1 MPFHDQLLLNSDRVT
16 EASRVNVNFVSRS
29 CDLAGSERVKKTKA
43 EGERL
48 QEAQSINSSLLEL
61 GYVEKMQCLKYDS
74 AEPGLRSCHG
84 PDNGLFRD
92 CGVITTRCIKPTFTI
107 HQFPSS

>member
-1 MPFHDQLLLNSDRVT
+1 MSCIIFRDIETRDNWIKRLYQFDRKITALKSHQLI
-16 EASRVNVNFVSRS
+16 ASIAVRS

-61 GYVEKMQCLKYDS
+61 GLVSEKL
-74 AEPGLRSCHG
+74 
-84 PDNGLFRD
+84 
-92 CGVITTRCIKPTFTI
+92 
-107 HQFPSS
+107 

>member
-1 MPFHDQLLLNSDRVT
+1 MLILFF
-16 EASRVNVNFVSRS
+16 ACS

-61 GYVEKMQCLKYDS
+61 GYV
-74 AEPGLRSCHG
+74 
-84 PDNGLFRD
+84 
-92 CGVITTRCIKPTFTI
+92 
-107 HQFPSS
+107 

>member
-1 MPFHDQLLLNSDRVT
+1 MLKVCLVDKKDAGFISVI
-16 EASRVNVNFVSRS
+16 NFVTAPVFTAEKVCQRERFITPFQDQPDRTEVLKSHRLMIILFFASS

-61 GYVEKMQCLKYDS
+61 GYV
-74 AEPGLRSCHG
+74 
-84 PDNGLFRD
+84 
-92 CGVITTRCIKPTFTI
+92 
-107 HQFPSS
+107 

>member
-1 MPFHDQLLLNSDRVT
+1 MGLSSFRFVRPEILFHNIS
-16 EASRVNVNFVSRS
+16 NRS

-61 GYVEKMQCLKYDS
+61 G
-74 AEPGLRSCHG
+74 
-84 PDNGLFRD
+84 
-92 CGVITTRCIKPTFTI
+92 
-107 HQFPSS
+107 

>member
-1 MPFHDQLLLNSDRVT
+1 MTFST
-16 EASRVNVNFVSRS
+16 CS

-61 GYVEKMQCLKYDS
+61 GYVSVNDPTEVKIRY
-74 AEPGLRSCHG
+74 G
-84 PDNGLFRD
+84 PCNGI
-92 CGVITTRCIKPTFTI
+92 CEVAGP
-107 HQFPSS
+107 

>member
-1 MPFHDQLLLNSDRVT
+1 MLILFS
-16 EASRVNVNFVSRS
+16 AYS

-61 GYVEKMQCLKYDS
+61 GYVERMQS
-74 AEPGLRSCHG
+74 
-84 PDNGLFRD
+84 FQ
-92 CGVITTRCIKPTFTI
+92 TTLTFEIWSDWAKT
-107 HQFPSS
+107 QVLLWAW

>member
-1 MPFHDQLLLNSDRVT
+1 MTPPGSTAERVRNRERFIIPFHGQLLLNSDRVT
-16 EASRVNVNFVSRS
+16 EASRAIVNFVSRS

-61 GYVEKMQCLKYDS
+61 GYVEKMQC
-74 AEPGLRSCHG
+74 
-84 PDNGLFRD
+84 F
-92 CGVITTRCIKPTFTI
+92 
-107 HQFPSS
+107 

>member
-1 MPFHDQLLLNSDRVT
+1 MSGTSDT
-16 EASRVNVNFVSRS
+16 EYSSEGGSVEGLAGSYDHFDEDEEMLSRISSQTYGLAAVRGKLYV

-61 GYVEKMQCLKYDS
+61 GFVFPLHFAMS
-74 AEPGLRSCHG
+74 
-84 PDNGLFRD
+84 
-92 CGVITTRCIKPTFTI
+92 TRRCVV
-107 HQFPSS
+107 